1 MVLPF
6 QIIKRDRGSHARS
19 ARLVTSH
26 GPVDTPVFMPVGTQA
41 TVKAAPHELLEQLDA
56 QIILVNSYHLYLRP
70 GEELIRKLGGV
81 HRFMSWKRPVL
92 SDSGGYQVFSQK
104 ALTQVL
110 EDGVRFRSHLDGSW
124 HFLSPEKSV
133 QIQAGLGSDI
143 IMAFDECT
151 NYPVSKQQARESM
164 LRSMQWARRSKSA
177 HHNPEQALFGIVQGG
192 VFADLRKQSLE
203 QICEL
208 DFQGLALG
216 GLSVGEPKAL
226 MCQIVEELGPQMPEE
241 KPRYVMGVGTP
252 LDLVHCVKQGIDLFD
267 CVLPTR
273 GGRNGLLYTSEGKV
287 NIKNARYRYDEQPV
301 DPNCSCLVC
310 RRYSRSYL
318 RHLYV
323 SGEILSA
330 ILNTLHNL
338 HFYLRLM
345 AEIRKCIGGKG
356 LSELEKTLLSGYS
369 KSSCRD

>member
-1 MVLPF
+1 MALPF
-6 QIIKRDRGSHARS
+6 QILERDRDSHARA
-19 ARLVTSH
+19 ARLLTPH

-41 TVKAAPHELLEQLDA
+41 TVKAVPHELLEQLDA
-56 QIILVNSYHLYLRP
+56 RIILVNSYHLYLRL

-92 SDSGGYQVFSQK
+92 SDSGGYQVFSQRD
-104 ALTQVL
+104 LTQVL
-110 EDGVRFRSHLDGSW
+110 DDGVRFRSHLDGSW

-133 QIQAGLGSDI
+133 QIQQSLGSDI
-143 IMAFDECT
+143 IMALDECT
-151 NYPVSKQQARESM
+151 DYPVSKQEARDSM
-164 LRSMQWARRSKSA
+164 LRSMQWARRSQSA
-177 HHNPEQALFGIVQGG
+177 HHNSRQALFGIVQGG
-192 VFADLRKQSLE
+192 VFTDLRKQSLE

-216 GLSVGEPKAL
+216 GLSVGEPKDL
-226 MCQIVEELGPQMPEE
+226 MYRIVEELGPQMPQE

-273 GGRNGLLYTSEGKV
+273 SGRNGLLYTSAGKV
-287 NIKNARYRYDEQPV
+287 NIKNARYRDDEQPV
-301 DPNCSCLVC
+301 DPDCSCPAC

-345 AEIRKCIGGKG
+345 AKIRECIGGVG
-356 LSELEKTLLSGYS
+356 LSELEKSLLQGYGE
-369 KSSCRD
+369 SSCRD